1 MELTERERTPDTAQR
16 ANVLEIRD
24 LVKEFPSV
32 RAVNEVSFDIK
43 RNTVHCLVG
52 ENGAGKSTLIK
63 ILTGAY
69 QRTSGKI
76 LLNGEEYAPTS
87 TKEAKERG
95 ISTLFQELN
104 VVDQL
109 TVEENLTLGME
120 DTKFGFL
127 RRTDKINKI
136 VSVMNSL
143 EPSIRPGQL
152 VSTLSVA
159 KKQIVEIAKAV
170 ASESDIIIMDEPTAA
185 LSEGE
190 IARLFGIIKGLR
202 ERNVTV
208 IYISHRLDEIFE
220 LGDYVTVMR
229 DGRHIDTKPI
239 SEVKDRS
246 ELIKMMI
253 GKTVFEQ
260 YTPRERDCDDVILQV
275 SHLSN
280 HKLQDISFTVP
291 RGEIAGFYGLIGAGK
306 TELARA
312 IYGADPYT
320 GDITFK
326 GKKLHPSPAEVI
338 EAGIA
343 LVPEE
348 RRSQGLFTLLTIRG
362 NVPVMNMKKISRAG
376 FVNGAQ
382 EREVTLEYIDKLR
395 IATSSIEKEAAQ
407 LSGGN
412 QQKVVLSKCLFA
424 DADLLMLDEPTR
436 GIDVGAKSEIYSII
450 RQLAA
455 EGKSILIFSSELPE
469 VVNICDTIYLLYD
482 GRMQETI
489 RNGCDIDSEMIMH
502 AVSGVT
508 AESGVTPEKG
518 DA

>member
-1 MELTERERTPDTAQR
+1 MAPVIRLDHLTKRYRAELALDQ
-16 ANVLEIRD
+16 VSLEVPPGVVFA
-24 LVKEFPSV
+24 L
-32 RAVNEVSFDIK
+32 
-43 RNTVHCLVG
+43 LG

-69 QRTSGKI
+69 QRTSGRI
-76 LLNGEEYAPTS
+76 LLNGEEYVASS
-87 TKEAKERG
+87 TKEAKDQG

-120 DTKFGFL
+120 DTRFGFL
-127 RRTDKINKI
+127 LKTDKVNKI
-136 VSVMNSL
+136 ISVMNSL
-143 EPSIRPGQL
+143 EPSIRPNQL
-152 VSTLSVA
+152 VSDLSVA

-170 ASESDIIIMDEPTAA
+170 ATEADIIIMDEPTAA

-190 IARLFGIIKGLR
+190 IVRLFTIIKGLR

-229 DGRHIDTKPI
+229 DGGHVATMPVAEI
-239 SEVKDRS
+239 KDRS
-246 ELIKMMI
+246 DLIKMMI

-260 YTPRERDCDDVILQV
+260 YSPREQDCEDVILQV
-275 SHLSN
+275 RHVSN
-280 HKLQDISFTVP
+280 HKLQDISFDLP
-291 RGEIAGFYGLIGAGK
+291 RGEIAGFYGLVGAGK

-312 IYGADPYT
+312 IYGADSYT
-320 GDITFK
+320 GDIIFK
-326 GKKLHPSPAEVI
+326 GKKLASSPDRVI

-362 NVPVMNMKKISRAG
+362 NIPVMNMKKIARG
-376 FVNGAQ
+376 GLVDGAK
-382 EREVTLEYIDKLR
+382 ERTVTLEYIDKLK

-455 EGKSILIFSSELPE
+455 AGKSILIFSSELPE
-469 VVNICDTIYLLYD
+469 VVNICDSIYLLYD
-482 GRMQETI
+482 GAMVERI
-489 RNGCDIDSEMIMH
+489 RNGCDIDSEMMMH
-502 AVSGVT
+502 AVSGVSVDQAT
-508 AESGVTPEKG
+508 ANGKVAAVTGGE
-518 DA
+518 

>member
-1 MELTERERTPDTAQR
+1 MELTE
-16 ANVLEIRD
+16 NVLEIRD
-24 LVKEFPSV
+24 LVKDFPSV
-32 RAVNEVSFDIK
+32 RAVNNVSFDIK

-69 QRTSGKI
+69 QRTSGTI
-76 LLNGEEYAPTS
+76 RLNGQDFVAHS
-87 TKEAKERG
+87 TREAKQAG

-109 TVEENLTLGME
+109 TVEENLTLGVE
-120 DTKFGFL
+120 DTTLGFL
-127 RRTDKINKI
+127 RKTDKVNKI
-136 VSVMNSL
+136 VAVMNSL

-170 ASESDIIIMDEPTAA
+170 ASEAEIIIMDEPTAA

-190 IARLFGIIKGLR
+190 IARLFKIIRGLR

-220 LGDYVTVMR
+220 LGDTVTVMR
-229 DGRHIDTKPI
+229 DGRHIATKPI
-239 SEVKDRS
+239 AEVKDRS

-260 YTPRERDCDDVILQV
+260 YTPRERDCDDIILEV
-275 SHLSN
+275 RHLSN
-280 HKLQDISFTVP
+280 QKLQDISFEAR
-291 RGEIAGFYGLIGAGK
+291 RGEIVGFYGLVGAGK

-312 IYGADPYT
+312 IYGADAYE
-320 GDITFK
+320 GEIVFNR
-326 GKKLHPSPAEVI
+326 KKLATSPDRVI
-338 EAGIA
+338 QAGIA

-348 RRSQGLFTLLTIRG
+348 RRSQGLFTILTIRG
-362 NVPVMNMKKISRAG
+362 NIPVMNMKKISRGG
-376 FVNGAQ
+376 FINGAR
-382 EREVTLEYIDKLR
+382 EREVTLEYIDRLR

-436 GIDVGAKSEIYSII
+436 GIDVGAKSEIYGII

-455 EGKSILIFSSELPE
+455 AGKSIMIFSSELPE

-482 GRMQETI
+482 GAMKETI
-489 RNGCDIDSEMIMH
+489 RNGCDVDSEMIMH

-508 AESGVTPEKG
+508 TTTDGTPTEE
-518 DA
+518 A